1 MKVDIYTQK
10 AKKNGEYDLP
20 FDSKELEVNE
30 KVLTQYVYTYL
41 SNQREGNA
49 NVKDRSEVSGG
60 GKKPWKQKGTGRARV
75 GSNRSPIWRGGGISF
90 GPTNDVN
97 WKLKL
102 NKSFKKAS
110 FRNALVKIVRDDN
123 LRVVDTLGLKEDKG
137 ITKKAVEL
145 KDSFKSKRILLV
157 TKDREN
163 NLINAFRNLD
173 KSKVEMVSNISA
185 YDLLNADKVL
195 FEKEALDLFIT
206 KLGLN

>member
-1 MKVDIYTQK
+1 MKIDIYTQK

-20 FDSKELEVNE
+20 FDQKDLEVND
-30 KVLTQYVYTYL
+30 KVLSQYVYIYL

-75 GSNRSPIWRGGGISF
+75 GSNRSPIWKGGGITF

-97 WKLKL
+97 WKLKM
-102 NKSFKKAS
+102 NKNFKKAS
-110 FRNALVKIVRDDN
+110 FRNALLKIVKEDT
-123 LRVVDTLGLKEDKG
+123 LRVVDSLNIKEDKG
-137 ITKKAVEL
+137 ITKKASEIRN
-145 KDSFKSKRILLV
+145 DFKARRVLLV
-157 TKDREN
+157 TKEKEN
-163 NLINAFRNLD
+163 NLINAFNNLK
-173 KSKVEMVSNISA
+173 KSRVEMVSNISA

-195 FEKEALDLFIT
+195 FEKEALDLFIS